1 MKPLCV
7 AWAFK
12 MTILRALILIAPLML
27 AQRISAE
34 DKRRVTDDG
43 KAITIRS
50 TNIASFT
57 VIGIE
62 THTSNAKEVTP
73 DGIIGTQWQK
83 FLGEG
88 VLDRIPE
95 RIDRNVYAVY
105 SDYTSDHNG
114 EYSFLIAAK
123 VKDGTTPPTGRVAKQ
138 VGAGRYAVFTS
149 EKGPFAKV
157 VPAVWQKI
165 FHLEDAGT
173 LKRLYL
179 TDFEIYDQRA
189 QDPQNG
195 QVDIYVGL
203 K

>member
-1 MKPLCV
+1 MSPIFEMSMV
-7 AWAFK
+7 RAW
-12 MTILRALILIAPLML
+12 ILIAGLLL

-34 DKRRVTDDG
+34 DKQRTTADE
-43 KAITIRS
+43 KEITIQS

-62 THTSNAKEVTP
+62 ARTTNAKEATP
-73 DGIIGTQWQK
+73 DGIIGKQWQK
-83 FLGEG
+83 LFGEG

-95 RIDRNVYAVY
+95 RMDRNVYAVY

-165 FHLEDAGT
+165 FRLEDAGT
-173 LKRLYL
+173 LNRLYL

-189 QDPQNG
+189 RDPQNG
-195 QVDIYVGL
+195 QVDIYVGV

>member
-1 MKPLCV
+1 MSLIFEMSMV
-7 AWAFK
+7 RAW
-12 MTILRALILIAPLML
+12 ILIAGLLL

-34 DKRRVTDDG
+34 DKQRTTADE
-43 KAITIRS
+43 KEITIQS

-62 THTSNAKEVTP
+62 ARTTNAKEATP
-73 DGIIGTQWQK
+73 DGIIGKQWQK
-83 FLGEG
+83 LFGEG

-123 VKDGTTPPTGRVAKQ
+123 VKDGTTPPIGRVAKQ

-165 FHLEDAGT
+165 FRLEDAGT
-173 LKRLYL
+173 LNRLYL

-189 QDPQNG
+189 RDPQNG
-195 QVDIYVGL
+195 QVDIYV
-203 K
+203 